1 MRVSTRLGFA
11 GVAIL
16 AMSGCQSEGEARAGA
31 SGSAAVVHMNPMI
44 ALHAQDAPVF
54 GLYVPRATPPRARDA
69 GPPDPSEIKTPQQL
83 AQETMGFTMADYV
96 FHSAMEG
103 GVDRALPEFQEFVAA
118 MHASGATA
126 RTHPFVVKTEKISE
140 DPNAAEHVHQQ
151 LAAGVSGIMFVH
163 VESAEELKVGLDAM
177 RFASNGGTRPDGDFG
192 TAPDYWDMSPEEYGS
207 KADLWP
213 LSPEGELVSWVII
226 ESLEGLANL
235 REIAATPGIG
245 VLWPGAGTLRGVFST
260 TQPDGTRV
268 LDEAAWEGA
277 IQSVLDACNEFDLMC
292 GFPASPDNIEA
303 RMAQGFD
310 VFVMNWGDSGFQT
323 VEMGRAAAN
332 R

>member
-1 MRVSTRLGFA
+1 MRVSLSVGLA

-16 AMSGCQSEGEARAGA
+16 ALSGCQSEGEARAGA
-31 SGSAAVVHMNPMI
+31 SSTADAVHMNPMI
-44 ALHAQDAPVF
+44 ALHERDAPVF
-54 GLYVPRATPPRARDA
+54 GLYVPRATPPRGRDA
-69 GPPDPSEIKTPQQL
+69 GPVDPSEIKTPTEL
-83 AQETMGFTMADYV
+83 AQETMGYTMADYV

-103 GVDRALPEFQEFVAA
+103 GVDRALPEFQELVRA
-118 MHASGATA
+118 MHANGATA

-151 LAAGVSGIMFVH
+151 LAAGVSGVMFVH
-163 VESAEELKVGLDAM
+163 VESAEELRIGLDAM
-177 RFASNGGTRPDGDFG
+177 RFVSNGGTRPDDDLGM
-192 TAPDYWDMSPEEYGS
+192 APDYWGLSAEEYRE

-213 LSPEGELVSWVII
+213 LDPNGELVSWVII
-226 ESLEGLANL
+226 ESLDGLENV

-260 TQPDGTRV
+260 TQADGTRV
-268 LDEAAWEGA
+268 FDEAAWEAA
-277 IQSVLDACNEFDLMC
+277 IQTVLDACNEFDLMC
-292 GFPASPDNIEA
+292 GFPAGPDNVEA

-323 VEMGRAAAN
+323 VEIGRAAAN